1 MRRLLPALLV
11 LIIILVGACAS
22 SPSQNPHRP
31 SVTIEQ
37 LNEMNFGATNSSPI
51 TIEVQIRNVATQ
63 PIVVRMIR
71 LEGGLTQQYQIRPAQ
86 QAVQE
91 TIAPGETRPVR
102 LQIVAVSQQGRIQDP
117 EPLNLRGFVTYNVG
131 GQQFQDLYLFRALMQ

>member
-1 MRRLLPALLV
+1 MRRLLPVLLLLAV
-11 LIIILVGACAS
+11 ACAS
-22 SPSQNPHRP
+22 SPSQNPYRP

-37 LNEMNFGATNSSPI
+37 LNGMNFGASNSSPI

-63 PIVVRMIR
+63 PILVRTIR
-71 LEGGLTQQYQIRPAQ
+71 LEGGLTQQYQIKGDQR
-86 QAVQE
+86 AVQE

-117 EPLNLRGFVTYNVG
+117 EPLNLRGFITYNVG
-131 GQQFQDLYLFRALMQ
+131 GQQFQDRYLFRALMQ